1 MNIKERIHILSI
13 PSHWSLSVFD
23 IKGVPFYFLKKC
35 STLATVTNRESLRLI
50 KEESFQKKREER
62 EIQREGAERKIERKE
77 RGKCLKIL
85 LLIVIWL
92 EMTYKLSLLLLLLMR
107 L

>member
-50 KEESFQKKREER
+50 KEKSFQKKKE
-62 EIQREGAERKIERKE
+62 KKE
-77 RGKCLKIL
+77 RYRGREQKERLKGKNGGN
-85 LLIVIWL
+85 V
-92 EMTYKLSLLLLLLMR
+92 
-107 L
+107 

>member
-50 KEESFQKKREER
+50 KEKSFQKKREER

-77 RGKCLKIL
+77 RGEMFKKFVTYCFY
-85 LLIVIWL
+85 LI
-92 EMTYKLSLLLLLLMR
+92 KS
-107 L
+107 

>member
-50 KEESFQKKREER
+50 KEESFQKKKE
-62 EIQREGAERKIERKE
+62 KKE
-77 RGKCLKIL
+77 RYRGREQKERLKGKNGGN
-85 LLIVIWL
+85 V
-92 EMTYKLSLLLLLLMR
+92 
-107 L
+107 